1 MSEKKGSDLKKV
13 EWLGGMWG
21 SLFAFFFNIVFV
33 YVILSTIFV
42 VVTVWEDSAKAMALQ
57 RNVVYTV
64 TRWMDGMNGRMN
76 GWMDVTKNTDAHKAR
91 GAGAGAGRSSDHCL
105 FFLRCRC
112 LLLVFL
118 SFCPVVLEKR
128 RGCSENPRRHEDSP
142 VLFCHFF
149 SLLNF
154 LLKNPPPFLHHVL
167 CEATSKLLVR
177 HKVLFFVR
185 L

>member
-1 MSEKKGSDLKKV
+1 
-13 EWLGGMWG
+13 
-21 SLFAFFFNIVFV
+21 
-33 YVILSTIFV
+33 
-42 VVTVWEDSAKAMALQ
+42 MALQ